1 MEVEA
6 VTGMPDT
13 LAEVAT
19 IADIIMA
26 AIGDTITGDMH
37 RGEPYSEFF
46 SAERSLEASTVRIGG
61 PTTRC
66 RYSRPIMIHTI
77 NIPTLHLPM
86 CLRFRPPTPLP
97 LIRRDLL
104 QR

>member
-66 RYSRPIMIHTI
+66 RYSRPIMII
-77 NIPTLHLPM
+77 YYQYPYAAPPYVLEV
-86 CLRFRPPTPLP
+86 PPT
-97 LIRRDLL
+97 DATAN
-104 QR
+104 